1 MDWGYWRS
9 VLIVTL
15 VVMVVILLYRNILRW
30 IGGNARFDH
39 KYAFLFPIEENGST
53 LSFKFELPEK
63 DTVSLLI
70 LNDQNTAEVY
80 VLNEEK
86 LAVGTYEYTID
97 ASQLSGA
104 NLTCVLKTRNQSLE
118 RFFKR

>member
-70 LNDQNTAEVY
+70 LNDQNTTEVY

-118 RFFKR
+118 RFFKL